1 MVGNGRRIASAVTA
15 ATALFAATTIDVVA
29 DPKSSEFDIERAFLH
44 DGSRF
49 EPFLVEETHSL
60 AEALEQGRIDDDTS
74 LLVMEHPDAGRLAL
88 VTVQMAYHHVAQ
100 GEIAG
105 EPWMVDF

>member
-1 MVGNGRRIASAVTA
+1 MVCNGKRLVSAVTA
-15 ATALFAATTIDVVA
+15 VITLFATTTIYAVA
-29 DPKSSEFDIERAFLH
+29 DSESGEFDIERAFLH

-49 EPFLVEETHSL
+49 EPFLVEETRSL
-60 AEALEQGRIDDDTS
+60 AEALAEGRIDDDTS